1 MSGSDRERGADVVAI
16 DGPSGSGKS
25 TISRG
30 VAAALGLEVL
40 DTGAMYRAVAYAV
53 SQSGIDAVDAD
64 ATAVVARAATITV
77 DRGIT
82 TLDGEDISTIIRG
95 PEVTTLVSVVA
106 AHPPVRA
113 ELVRRQR
120 AWVDQHRGGVV
131 EGRDIGSVVFPDAR
145 VKVFLT
151 ASDDERARR
160 RQLDEAAA
168 DRSVSVA
175 DVQAAMACR
184 DAADSNRAVSPLRSV
199 DGALHIDTTGR
210 SPEDIVAEIVT
221 AFTTT
226 EGAL

>member
-1 MSGSDRERGADVVAI
+1 MSGSDRERVVAI

-40 DTGAMYRAVAYAV
+40 DTGAMYRAVACAV
-53 SQSGIDAVDAD
+53 LQSGIDGTDEDAVA
-64 ATAVVARAATITV
+64 ARARDAVIGV

-82 TLDGEDISTIIRG
+82 TLDGVDVSAFIRG

-106 AHPPVRA
+106 AYPPVRA

-120 AWVDQHRGGVV
+120 AWVDEHGGGVV
-131 EGRDIGSVVFPDAR
+131 EGRDIGSVVFPDAT

-160 RQLDEAAA
+160 RHREEAAA
-168 DRSVSVA
+168 AREVSVG
-175 DVQAAMACR
+175 DVQAAMARR
-184 DAADSNRAVSPLRSV
+184 DAADSSRAVSPLRSA

-210 SPEDIVAEIVT
+210 TPEDIVAEIVT
-221 AFTTT
+221 AFTAI
-226 EGAL
+226 EGAT

>member
-1 MSGSDRERGADVVAI
+1 MAI

-30 VAAALGLEVL
+30 VAAALNLEVL

-53 SQSGIDAVDAD
+53 LKAGIDATDAD
-64 ATAVVARAATITV
+64 ATAHVARSATITL
-77 DRGIT
+77 DQGT
-82 TLDGEDISTIIRG
+82 TNLDGEDISTVIRG
-95 PEVTTLVSVVA
+95 PEVTTLVSIVA

-120 AWVDQHRGGVV
+120 AWAEAHGGGVV

-160 RQLDEAAA
+160 RHLEEAAA
-168 DRSVSVA
+168 DREVSVA
-175 DVQAAMACR
+175 AVQAAMARR
-184 DAADSNRAVSPLRSV
+184 DDADSTRAVSPLRSV

-210 SPEDIVAEIVT
+210 SPGDIVAEIVT
-221 AFTTT
+221 AFTAI
-226 EGAL
+226 EGAT